1 MRAQRACGLIL
12 LALCPLRA
20 ANAQSAGEWSSS
32 EQLWSR
38 TCSYCHND
46 SLAAE
51 LRGAGAARAA
61 IIGAV
66 RRGPGAMPAFAPS
79 VVTDAELAAL
89 ADWLAAQKKPMS
101 DERARRPRHGSR
113 QRQR

>member
-1 MRAQRACGLIL
+1 MSIRLASALL
-12 LALCPLRA
+12 LALCPLAGAR
-20 ANAQSAGEWSSS
+20 AQSAGEWASS

-38 TCSYCHND
+38 TCGYCHNG

-51 LRGAGAARAA
+51 LRGAGSPRAA

-66 RRGPGAMPAFAPS
+66 RSGPGAMPAFAPS
-79 VVTDAELAAL
+79 VVSDAELGAL
-89 ADWLAAQKKPMS
+89 ADWLAAQKKPAS
-101 DERARRPRHGSR
+101 DDRARRPRHGSR